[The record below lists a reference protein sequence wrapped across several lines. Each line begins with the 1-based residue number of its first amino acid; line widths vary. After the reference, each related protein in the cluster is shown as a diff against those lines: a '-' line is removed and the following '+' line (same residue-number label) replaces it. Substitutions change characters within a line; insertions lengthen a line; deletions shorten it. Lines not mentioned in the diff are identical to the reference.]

1 MSENNNQP
9 FGKIGIFDLRKG
21 FKRTGS
27 PAYPKER
34 LVAFLNVNS
43 DNQDEIKK
51 FGEDYKFVF
60 LPIGS
65 TYKAEFEK
73 YRQPIKEI
81 ADYYW
86 ETKDLKEE
94 HIKSLNEQLSKIKYE
109 FVEVTKDDISET
121 NNLLDPQPESFEI
134 EKRLSKNKYF
144 AFVSHHPDFYTSLW
158 EDLAKMIVK
167 EQEFGRCA
175 SCSGYFIPKEKS
187 HNQRYCSLI
196 CQDRYKKNKKRQ
208 LEKIK

>member
-9 FGKIGIFDLRKG
+9 FGKIGIFDLKKG
-21 FKRTGS
+21 FKGTGS

-65 TYKAEFEK
+65 TYKADFDK
-73 YRQPIKEI
+73 YRDPIKEI
-81 ADYYW
+81 ADYYSRN
-86 ETKDLKEE
+86 KDLKEG
-94 HIKSLNEQLSKIKYE
+94 HITLINEQLSKIKYE
-109 FVEVTKDDISET
+109 FVATTKDEILET
-121 NNLLDPQPESFEI
+121 NNLLNPNPESFEV
-134 EKRLSKNKYF
+134 EKKLTKNRYF
-144 AFVSHHPDFYTSLW
+144 AFVSHHSDFYLSIW
-158 EDLAKMIVK
+158 EDLAKVIVR

-175 SCSGYFIPKEKS
+175 NCGSYFVTDPKGHDRK
-187 HNQRYCSLI
+187 YCSPE
-196 CQDRYKKNKKRQ
+196 CQERYKKIRKYRLK
-208 LEKIK
+208 KIK